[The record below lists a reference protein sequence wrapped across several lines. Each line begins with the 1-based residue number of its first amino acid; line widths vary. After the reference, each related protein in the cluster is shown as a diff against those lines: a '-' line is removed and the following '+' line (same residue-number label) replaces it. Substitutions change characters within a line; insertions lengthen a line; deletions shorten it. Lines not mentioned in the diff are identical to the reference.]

1 MKTNRELSTEIKAIL
16 KQNGIKRNEVSVRV
30 SDCGYSTSINI
41 KIKVPT
47 ISRRMIQKL
56 LNHYEDIDR
65 DEFNGE
71 ILQGG
76 NTYLFV
82 NYDDNVFNSEEVIN
96 KYLPLAQKTI
106 DSITETD
113 SFIKIADGLFYYEDK
128 QTGEKT
134 VRQTLSNEPCSRF
147 CDDVINLSQ
156 YIYFFMDFG
165 SIKA

>member
-1 MKTNRELSTEIKAIL
+1 MKTNKELSAEIKAIL

-30 SDCGYSTSINI
+30 SDCGYSTAIHI
-41 KIKVPT
+41 IVKVPT
-47 ISRRMIQKL
+47 ISCRMIRKL
-56 LNHYEDIDR
+56 LIHYEDINR

-76 NTYLFV
+76 NIYLWLDYADGIF
-82 NYDDNVFNSEEVIN
+82 DSEEVIN
-96 KYLPLAQKTI
+96 KYFVLAQNTI
-106 DSITETD
+106 DSITDID

-147 CDDVINLSQ
+147 CYNVTCLSQ
-156 YIYFFMDFG
+156 YIYRFIEFG